1 MAKCVVRALACMA
14 QLKGA
19 DYETAYNKLTK
30 LAIKAGYKLEE
41 KDEGIPLSEITKI
54 FGEYCNVVD
63 VADVAGKDGLDNTPN
78 KVAEYIDKGIPLGAI
93 CPPQSANDDPHM
105 VTIIGYDNDYYYVAA
120 GNPDGT
126 ANYVRKNELMHYG
139 LYNVTSIN
147 Q

>member
-1 MAKCVVRALACMA
+1 M
-14 QLKGA
+14 
-19 DYETAYNKLTK
+19 
-30 LAIKAGYKLEE
+30 
-41 KDEGIPLSEITKI
+41 
-54 FGEYCNVVD
+54 
-63 VADVAGKDGLDNTPN
+63 AGKCRRISLCSPPGRGGGGGGGRGGGGGGGGGGGPQQ
-78 KVAEYIDKGIPLGAI
+78 VAEYIDNGIPLGAI
-93 CPPQSANDDPHM
+93 CPPQSANDDPHI

>member
-1 MAKCVVRALACMA
+1 MSMAKCVVRALACMA

-19 DYETAYNKLTK
+19 DYETAYNKLTE
-30 LAIKAGYKLEE
+30 LANKAGYKLEN
-41 KDEGIPLSEITKI
+41 KDEGIPSSEITKI
-54 FGEYCNVVD
+54 FGEYCKVVD
-63 VADVAGKDGLDNTPN
+63 VAGKYGLDNTPN
-78 KVAEYIDKGIPLGAI
+78 KVAEYIDNGIPLGAI

-105 VTIIGYDNDYYYVAA
+105 VSIIGYDNDYYYVVA